1 MIRFLVLLL
10 VVSSVGCA
18 DEPWPPQK
26 MLAPV
31 EIPSQKASI
40 HPWVAELLKMDT
52 AEARKHLND
61 RLACNSPELSPLIQ
75 TMEDFV
81 PVQVAFSSDVGYL
94 RCVRKY
100 KDQSTR
106 QTAYDVVYIAQPL
119 PEDRLESRVAYF
131 DRDVQTLARELL
143 KRFAGSGEEMEGTAG
158 QFGLHHWPSASDF
171 NSRDANSY
179 GDWRDAKLLYA
190 AMNGDSVFIKPNG
203 ATAWH
208 TLETDEMSP
217 IANTLEEFIQ
227 VYADFRKTHE
237 IFDSWAYRKFQSDRT
252 KRS

>member
-1 MIRFLVLLL
+1 VIRFLVLLL

-18 DEPWPPQK
+18 DENWPPQK
-26 MLAPV
+26 MFAPV

-40 HPWVAELLKMDT
+40 HPWVAELLKMD
-52 AEARKHLND
+52 AGEARKHLND
-61 RLACNSPELSPLIQ
+61 RLACRSPELFPLIQ

-106 QTAYDVVYIAQPL
+106 QTVYDDVYIAQPL

-158 QFGLHHWPSASDF
+158 QFTLHHWPSASDF
-171 NSRDANSY
+171 NSRDTNSY
-179 GDWRDAKLLYA
+179 GDWREAKLLYA
-190 AMNGDSVFIKPNG
+190 ATNGDSVFIKPNG

-227 VYADFRKTHE
+227 DYADFRKTHE
-237 IFDSWAYRKFQSDRT
+237 VFDSWAYRKFQSDRA
-252 KRS
+252 KR